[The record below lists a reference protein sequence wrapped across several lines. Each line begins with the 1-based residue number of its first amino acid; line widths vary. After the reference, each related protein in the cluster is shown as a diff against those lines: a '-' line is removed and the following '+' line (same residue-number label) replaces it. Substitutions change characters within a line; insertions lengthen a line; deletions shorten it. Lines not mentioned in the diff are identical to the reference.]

1 MPRINTKSLYA
12 QKLLKDGKLP
22 NGINWISPQN
32 QKLRFKVILYLLPR
46 DLYHYTLVDA
56 GCGYGD
62 FYTYMKEKNRLPKE
76 YIGIDY
82 LEDMYGIARDQT
94 DDSEIIIADI
104 TEAALPRADFYISS
118 GALNIT
124 TKYETYLFIKN
135 CYKACTKGFV
145 FNILHG
151 DKVCNIYNYFSKDE
165 IEKLAEDL
173 GVAEVVYIDDYLEDD
188 LTVAFFKQSNSY

>member
-1 MPRINTKSLYA
+1 LPRINTKSLYA
-12 QKLLKDGKLP
+12 QKLSQDGKLP
-22 NGINWISPQN
+22 NGINWISPRN

-46 DLYHYTLVDA
+46 NLYHHSVVDA

-62 FYTYMKEKNRLPKE
+62 LYTYMKEKQRLPKK

-82 LEDMYGIARDQT
+82 LEDMYGIAREQT
-94 DDSEIIIADI
+94 KSEIIIADI
-104 TEAALPRADFYISS
+104 TEDAIPRADYYVCS

-151 DKVCNIYNYFSKDE
+151 EKMCNIYNYLSKKE
-165 IEKLAEDL
+165 IEKLADDL
-173 GVAEVVYIDDYLEDD
+173 GVEEVVYIDDYLEDD
-188 LTVAFFKQSNSY
+188 LTVAFFKESSSY

>member
-12 QKLLKDGKLP
+12 QNISQDKKLP
-22 NGINWISPQN
+22 NGVNWISPHN

-46 DLYHYTLVDA
+46 NLKPYTIVDA

-62 FYTYMKEKNRLPKE
+62 LYIYMKDTNRLPKK

-82 LEDMYGIARDQT
+82 LEDMYGIAKEQT
-94 DDSEIIIADI
+94 KSEIIIADI
-104 TEAALPRADFYISS
+104 TEVAVPRADYYVCS

-135 CYKACTKGFV
+135 CYRSSTKGFI

-151 DKVCNIYNYFSKDE
+151 EKSCNIYNYLSKKE
-165 IEKLAEDL
+165 IEKLAENLD
-173 GVAEVVYIDDYLEDD
+173 VNEVIYIDDYLEDD
-188 LTVAFFKQSNSY
+188 LTVGFFKESTTY